1 MGPNAMIFF
10 FWMLSFKPAF
20 SLSSFNFIKRLFS
33 CTSLSAISV
42 VITWISEVTEFF
54 PRKLYSSLSFLS
66 PAFHMMYSAY
76 KLNKQGENIQ
86 PWHTPFSILNL
97 SVVAYLVLTVA
108 SWPEYRFLRRLV
120 RWSSSPVSLRIFHS
134 LLLSKQSK
142 ALVWSMTEKQMF
154 VWNLLPSST
163 IQQMLAVWSLVPLPF
178 LNPTWTFGSSPFTY
192 CWNQVWRILS
202 ITLLICEMT
211 SILQRFEHSLALP
224 FFGIGMKTDLF
235 QSCGHCWVFQICWC
249 IECSTFIVLSF
260 RIWNSSAEFSHFH

>member
-1 MGPNAMIFF
+1 MGPNAMIF

-33 CTSLSAISV
+33 STSLSAISV

-86 PWHTPFSILNL
+86 SWHTPFSILNL

-120 RWSSSPVSLRIFHS
+120 RWSSSPVVVIQTVKGFSVVNEREVDVFLESPSFFYDPADVGNLISGSSAFSKSSLNIWKFSVHILLKPS
-134 LLLSKQSK
+134 LKDFEHYS
-142 ALVWSMTEKQMF
+142 ASM
-154 VWNLLPSST
+154 WNDFNF
-163 IQQMLAVWSLVPLPF
+163 AVV
-178 LNPTWTFGSSPFTY
+178 WTFSGIAFLWD
-192 CWNQVWRILS
+192 WN
-202 ITLLICEMT
+202 E
-211 SILQRFEHSLALP
+211 
-224 FFGIGMKTDLF
+224 
-235 QSCGHCWVFQICWC
+235 
-249 IECSTFIVLSF
+249 
-260 RIWNSSAEFSHFH
+260 N